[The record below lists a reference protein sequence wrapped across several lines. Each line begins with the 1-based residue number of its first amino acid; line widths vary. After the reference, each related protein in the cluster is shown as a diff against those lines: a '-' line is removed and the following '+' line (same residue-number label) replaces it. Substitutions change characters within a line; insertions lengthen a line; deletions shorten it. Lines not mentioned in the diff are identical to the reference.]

1 MPRIIEG
8 TQPIKIE
15 LPSPAEPTL
24 SEQPQRL
31 SLDSPHR
38 GVFQRD
44 HFAVAERGPRA
55 DLNGFVAARCTAL
68 A

>member
-15 LPSPAEPTL
+15 LTSPAEPTL
-24 SEQPQRL
+24 GEQSQRL
-31 SLDSPHR
+31 SLDAPHR